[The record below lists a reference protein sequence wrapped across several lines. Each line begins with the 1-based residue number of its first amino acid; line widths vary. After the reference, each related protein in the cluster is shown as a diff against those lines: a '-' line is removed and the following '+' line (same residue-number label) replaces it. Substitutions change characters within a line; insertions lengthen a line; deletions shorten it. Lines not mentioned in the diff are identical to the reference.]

1 MEYLLVEV
9 QAVHADL
16 VLLPLAPG
24 GHLAGL
30 QRGSWFAALP
40 GRLQRDVP
48 SGVAVEHSE
57 EVVVRPG
64 HDGTE
69 REERERERTRESLFT
84 LDKKDWCQ
92 TQRGIQTSKSTVRM
106 GKGSR
111 ETTKEGVL

>member
-69 REERERERTRESLFT
+69 REERERENQRVFVYTRHKRLVSNTE
-84 LDKKDWCQ
+84 
-92 TQRGIQTSKSTVRM
+92 RNPNIQEYSQN
-106 GKGSR
+106 G
-111 ETTKEGVL
+111 EGVSRNN